1 MKSTTIESWG
11 DSMMQKWILFF
22 ERESVQCNIK
32 SRILDPILNHIMKQI
47 FPYILLICI
56 MFVLLLLSVLIT
68 LGVII
73 FQVRG
78 GDGRISM

>member
-1 MKSTTIESWG
+1 
-11 DSMMQKWILFF
+11 MMQKWISFF
-22 ERESVQCNIK
+22 ERESVQTTIK
-32 SRILDPILNHIMKQI
+32 CRILDPILNHIMKQI